1 MSLYRNILSRAWQIT
16 WRSKY
21 LWFFGLFA
29 ALLGN
34 GGELE
39 VIFRGFSGD
48 MSQGLF
54 PALRRFAETGIF
66 SKQAIANIGQL
77 VLEDPISLFFVLA
90 VFLILVILICFL
102 IWLVIVSQ
110 AALVNNSANIIA
122 GKNHDFKQG
131 IEAGMKKFWPVLGL
145 NLLIKIIIY
154 LVFVLLSLPVIFSIG
169 QSSFIKANLLFVI
182 SFLIFIP
189 VGIVLAFIIKYA
201 IAYVV
206 IKGSQFLEAIKL
218 GCQLFV
224 KNWLISLEM
233 AFILFFI
240 NFLVGFCLLL
250 LFLVLAVPFLFLA
263 LIFAQSALYFNFWVI
278 IVLALILYLSIIIL
292 VGAGLAAFQI
302 SSWTG
307 LFIELVSRGGMSKI
321 VRIFDKK

>member
-1 MSLYRNILSRAWQIT
+1 MSLYRKILSRAWQIT

-39 VIFRGFSGD
+39 IIFRGFNGD
-48 MSQGLF
+48 ISQKLLPGWQ
-54 PALRRFAETGIF
+54 RFAETGIF
-66 SKQAIANIGQL
+66 NTNIFSNAGRL
-77 VLEDPISLFFVLA
+77 LINDPISLIFILV
-90 VFLILVILICFL
+90 VFLMIIFLVGFL

-122 GKNHDFKQG
+122 GKSHDFKQG
-131 IEAGMKKFWPVLGL
+131 LEVGLKKFWPVLGL
-145 NLLIKIIIY
+145 NILIKAMIY
-154 LVFVLLSLPVIFSIG
+154 IVFVLLSLPVIFSVA
-169 QSSFIKANLLFVI
+169 QSNFIAANLLFLI
-182 SFLIFIP
+182 SFLLFIP
-189 VGIVLAFIIKYA
+189 LAIALSFIIKYA

-206 IKGSQFLEAIKL
+206 IKGSRFVEAIKL
-218 GCQLFV
+218 GWQLFI
-224 KNWLISLEM
+224 KNWLVSVEM

-240 NFLVGFCLLL
+240 NFFVGLCLLL
-250 LFLVLAVPFLFLA
+250 LFLILAVPFLFLA
-263 LIFAQSALYFNFWVI
+263 LIFVKATLYFNFWLI
-278 IVLALILYLSIIIL
+278 IILALILYLSIIVL
-292 VGAGLAAFQI
+292 VGAGLATFQI

-307 LFIELVSRGGMSKI
+307 LFVELVSRGGMSKI